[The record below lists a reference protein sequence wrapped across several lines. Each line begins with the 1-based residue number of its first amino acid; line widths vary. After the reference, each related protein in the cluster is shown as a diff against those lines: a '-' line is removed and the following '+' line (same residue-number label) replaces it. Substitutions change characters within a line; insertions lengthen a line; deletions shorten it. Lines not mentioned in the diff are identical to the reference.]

1 VNKGRAIGSAVVVLV
16 LLSGVMVAASLTSV
30 STAADQVAL
39 HYEGGPLSSR
49 RFADCVPVSTR
60 RWHGPGDAHYL
71 YPTNQRIFEAT
82 GARGADGDVIKVVS
96 KDNVELSVPV
106 SINFT
111 LKTDCETLRHFHEV
125 LGNRYQAYMNGD
137 RTSDGWRT
145 MLRIVVQQPLDT
157 TLDRIAQNYEWRRLY
172 NDPAVKAEIERQVNE
187 QIAGIVQRQTN
198 NEEFFVGWSA
208 LVQKPTPTNADLV
221 QAIAAEQN
229 NVAQANAARAKAEA
243 DEAAARAQVA
253 VARADADKRKAE
265 IAGYGG
271 VEDYLK
277 AKCIERGCNPYQP
290 TIIGPGAAVPAPAPT
305 AGG

>member
-1 VNKGRAIGSAVVVLV
+1 MKKARIIGIGSIVVVVILV
-16 LLSGVMVAASLTSV
+16 ITVASSFTNV

-39 HYEGGPLSSR
+39 HYRGGPLSSKK
-49 RFADCVPVSTR
+49 FADCVPISTR
-60 RWHGPGDAHYL
+60 KWHGPGDRHYL

-82 GARGADGDVIKVVS
+82 GAKNSDGDVIKVVS

-111 LKTDCETLRHFHEV
+111 LKSDCQTLRRFHET
-125 LGNRYQAYMNGD
+125 LGNRYLAFMEGD
-137 RTSDGWRT
+137 TTSDGWRN

-157 TLDRIAQNYEWRRLY
+157 TLDRIAQNYEWRKLY
-172 NDPAVKAEIERQVNE
+172 NDPAVKSEIERQVNE
-187 QIAGIVQRQTN
+187 QIASIVKRQTN
-198 NEEFFVGWSA
+198 NEEFFHGWSA
-208 LVQKPTPTNADLV
+208 LVQKPIPTNADLV

-253 VARADADKRKAE
+253 VARADADKRQAE

-271 VEDYLK
+271 IEQYLK

-290 TIIGPGAAVPAPAPT
+290 TIIGPGAPVPTP
-305 AGG
+305 GG